1 MSQTTWGSIAEVAVV
16 LGVSTDTVRRRITD
30 GTIRAVK
37 FGPRL
42 IRIDM
47 ASVEQSV
54 HPMAWT
60 GDAA

>member
-1 MSQTTWGSIAEVAVV
+1 MSHTEWRSIAEVAGDM
-16 LGVSTDTVRRRITD
+16 GVSTDTVRRRITD

-47 ASVEQSV
+47 ASVEG
-54 HPMAWT
+54 WT
-60 GDAA
+60 RPLTRDVA